1 MQVSDA
7 VIAHPETR
15 TALRAVLKAWLPL
28 SEAVLGM
35 AVEHLPSPAAAA
47 PLRLQRLLPPQQ
59 IHLAGAELP
68 ADVQQVGPACGA
80 ARRCAAGWPCMRSC
94 PQMCSRLALHAV
106 LHMMGV
112 DRQTCNLNSSLL
124 RGVSAGQ
131 VGTVEATASW
141 ANAESCAVGGL
152 TWLEAWL
159 QGLDACQEGLGSC
172 NISPEAPVV
181 VYVSKMVAVP
191 AVALPR

>member
-68 ADVQQVGPACGA
+68 ADVQQAGSACGA
-80 ARRCAAGWPCMRSC
+80 AHDGR
-94 PQMCSRLALHAV
+94 
-106 LHMMGV
+106 
-112 DRQTCNLNSSLL
+112 
-124 RGVSAGQ
+124 
-131 VGTVEATASW
+131 
-141 ANAESCAVGGL
+141 
-152 TWLEAWL
+152 
-159 QGLDACQEGLGSC
+159 
-172 NISPEAPVV
+172 
-181 VYVSKMVAVP
+181 
-191 AVALPR
+191 